1 MAYRT
6 KRQTAK
12 GQSGSSSRRLIWAVG
27 VALVLAIGVS
37 SLFATGFLTGSGKKI
52 TSSEL
57 APDITLATLGGNFQ
71 LSEHRGEVM
80 LLYFSFPG

>member
-1 MAYRT
+1 MSYRT
-6 KRQTAK
+6 KRQTPK
-12 GQSGSSSRRLIWAVG
+12 GQPGSNSRRLIWAVG
-27 VALVLAIGVS
+27 LALVLAIGAS
-37 SLFATGFLTGSGKKI
+37 GLFATGFLTDSGKET

-71 LSEHRGEVM
+71 LSDHRGEVV

>member
-1 MAYRT
+1 MSYRT

-12 GQSGSSSRRLIWAVG
+12 GQPGSSSRRLIWAVG
-27 VALVLAIGVS
+27 FALVLAIGVS
-37 SLFATGFLTGSGKKI
+37 GLFATSILTGSGKES

-57 APDITLATLGGNFQ
+57 APDIILATLGGNFQ
-71 LSEHRGEVM
+71 LAEHRGEVM